1 VKASILVIED
11 EVALREN
18 ICELLTLEGYG
29 ISEATDG
36 IQGLEE
42 AVQRH
47 PDLILCDILMPRM
60 NGKEFLAEA
69 RRRREL
75 QDTPIVFLTALA
87 SSGEVRA
94 GMNLGAD
101 DYITKPFS
109 ADDLIVTI
117 ETRLDRK
124 RRSMQSIQS
133 RVEKILWRFGDQTS
147 ADLNDPLNA
156 IVLPARV
163 LAERNQNLEKDDIR
177 VLARGILNASSELSR
192 NIDHLLWQQYLD
204 QKIQSWQD
212 DSFKL
217 TTEWILSTLRS
228 TLCDG
233 DTFQIQG
240 HVDITV
246 RGSEEILRQIL
257 REAAFIALFEAEAK
271 PLIVSISTESDHVVL
286 RMGCPRGVE
295 AQEANKRAEQE
306 GEKIIATL
314 LESCGGQY
322 ERKTINQYD
331 HLTLLLRLVP

>member
-1 VKASILVIED
+1 MKASILVIED

-217 TTEWILSTLRS
+217 TTEWILSTLR
-228 TLCDG
+228 
-233 DTFQIQG
+233 
-240 HVDITV
+240 
-246 RGSEEILRQIL
+246 
-257 REAAFIALFEAEAK
+257 
-271 PLIVSISTESDHVVL
+271 
-286 RMGCPRGVE
+286 
-295 AQEANKRAEQE
+295 
-306 GEKIIATL
+306 
-314 LESCGGQY
+314 
-322 ERKTINQYD
+322 
-331 HLTLLLRLVP
+331 